1 MEVEIW
7 FSRIQAEEKQSCA
20 RLVILLALVF
30 TFLSFAKPGA
40 AQLGGKPEK
49 SNLTISYTQASGAFT
64 PLWVAQEAG
73 LFKKYGLDA
82 TLKILN
88 SQVAHQA
95 LIAGEVDVISSGP
108 ELVNARLQGVPV
120 KYIGGSLSSGSELV
134 NARLQG
140 APVKYIG
147 GSLQQF
153 VFQLWGRRLIPSP
166 I

>member
-1 MEVEIW
+1 MV
-7 FSRIQAEEKQSCA
+7 FKGPSRRKQSCA

-120 KYIGGSLSSGSELV
+120 KYIGGSL
-134 NARLQG
+134 
-140 APVKYIG
+140 
-147 GSLQQF
+147 QQF
-153 VFQLWGRRLIPSP
+153 FFNYGVPRRLIPSP

>member
-1 MEVEIW
+1 MV
-7 FSRIQAEEKQSCA
+7 FKDPSRRKQSCA

-95 LIAGEVDVISSGP
+95 LIAGEVDVISS
-108 ELVNARLQGVPV
+108 ARSSSMPGCKACRLNISADHCNSLFFNYGVP
-120 KYIGGSLSSGSELV
+120 
-134 NARLQG
+134 
-140 APVKYIG
+140 
-147 GSLQQF
+147 
-153 VFQLWGRRLIPSP
+153 RRLIPSP